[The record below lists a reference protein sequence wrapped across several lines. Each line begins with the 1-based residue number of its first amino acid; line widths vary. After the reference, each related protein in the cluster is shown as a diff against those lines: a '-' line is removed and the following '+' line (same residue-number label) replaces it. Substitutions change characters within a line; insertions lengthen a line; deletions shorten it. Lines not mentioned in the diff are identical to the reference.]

1 MYIRKSSNIYNQTS
15 YVITAVQLL
24 GDTKCIS
31 SLALLTFSVRV
42 FFFFFPFFSLQPST
56 QIVFDFVSWKVFFF
70 FFVILFHFFVCPP
83 FCKDAEADERR
94 SNRFLRRRNPWN
106 SFKTTTNSS
115 KSITHK
121 KSLLISYT
129 FKCLIL
135 IPSDGWADENR
146 MCVYKSVVRGDPDRH
161 LAKD

>member
-42 FFFFFPFFSLQPST
+42 FFFFPLFFFTTVYSNS
-56 QIVFDFVSWKVFFF
+56 FWFCFVKGFFFF

-115 KSITHK
+115 KSITYK